1 MSRIWRPICL
11 TEKETKTKP
20 LKSPFKDNVE
30 IEKSST
36 LTRSM
41 DQYFALDMVI
51 KVSTIGTMPCMKE
64 IIYVSFKLLLC
75 LCRYIFPVRVEDSH
89 WITDVMHIPKRVSVL
104 DSLYTLVTTMKVDE
118 TLLCSLLI
126 TTWK

>member
-1 MSRIWRPICL
+1 MSRIWRSICL

-30 IEKSST
+30 IEKSAA

-41 DQYFALDMVI
+41 DQYFALDKVI

-64 IIYVSFKLLLC
+64 IIY
-75 LCRYIFPVRVEDSH
+75 D
-89 WITDVMHIPKRVSVL
+89 
-104 DSLYTLVTTMKVDE
+104 
-118 TLLCSLLI
+118 
-126 TTWK
+126 